1 VIRVF
6 IADDHSL
13 VRAGFRELLA
23 GSGGMKVVGEAAD
36 GDDTLAQLRQTTA
49 DVLLLDIGMPGP
61 GVLHLLQRIAADQPR
76 LRVLVVSM
84 YPENQIAVQAI
95 EAGAAGYLSKN
106 QSPGDLIAAV
116 RKVYGG
122 GRYVSEQLGE
132 RLAAELYA
140 RRAGNGRPRLSQ
152 REHQILV
159 SLGKGRTLKEIAGV
173 LTVSPKTVS
182 TYRGRILQKLGL
194 KTNADLVRYV
204 IDNSLA
210 P

>member
-23 GSGGMKVVGEAAD
+23 GTPGMKVVGESAD
-36 GDDTLAQLRQTTA
+36 GDDMLAQLMHTTA

-61 GVLHLLQRIAADQPR
+61 GVLHLLQHLAVDHPR

-84 YPENQIAVQAI
+84 YPENQMAVQAI
-95 EAGAAGYLSKN
+95 EAGAAGYVTKN
-106 QSPGDLIAAV
+106 QSPGDLVAAL
-116 RKVYGG
+116 RKVFGG
-122 GRYVSEQLGE
+122 GRYVSEPLGE

-140 RRAGNGRPRLSQ
+140 RRMGNGRPRLSP

-182 TYRGRILQKLGL
+182 TYRSRILQKLGL
-194 KTNADLVRYV
+194 RTNADLVRYV
-204 IDNSLA
+204 IDNSLG